1 MHSGCDPTLP
11 SEQLA
16 SITHLY
22 LFCSKAWSIS
32 PSPLLSLQTCTYTDR
47 HVPPETTTNLLATKK
62 NKVYSHMHR
71 EKCREGQLASKG
83 KEWGEVGEKKRGW
96 FPLHWGVSGDPT
108 GRRGSSLILLLAATE
123 NSSSQEDPIKEQHV
137 TLHETLF
144 PKKQLN

>member
-11 SEQLA
+11 SQQLA

-32 PSPLLSLQTCTYTDR
+32 PSPLLSLQTWTYTDR

-62 NKVYSHMHR
+62 TKYIPTCTERSAGR
-71 EKCREGQLASKG
+71 GSWLLKG
-83 KEWGEVGEKKRGW
+83 KSGGEVGEKERGW
-96 FPLHWGVSGDPT
+96 FPLHWGVSRDPT
-108 GRRGSSLILLLAATE
+108 GRRSSSLILLLAATE

-137 TLHETLF
+137 RLHETPF
-144 PKKQLN
+144 PKNN